1 MEIEDFIKAVKR
13 ASKELDDEKVLVK
26 IEDLVMFVN
35 TLEEQAELLR
45 KKNKRIE
52 QADRDMAYL
61 RSLGSKSLDQY
72 V

>member
-26 IEDLVMFVN
+26 IEGLVMFVN

-45 KKNKRIE
+45 KKN
-52 QADRDMAYL
+52 
-61 RSLGSKSLDQY
+61 SL
-72 V
+72 